1 VNVVGEPISR
11 TDGRLKV
18 TGRAAYTADIPLV
31 DAAHAAMV
39 HSTIANGW
47 TVSIDTEAA
56 EKAPGVLA
64 VFTHHNMPRMNPT
77 PKPWS
82 HLHPHGQGYLPLQDE
97 KIHYAGQP
105 IALVVATT
113 RDQAMHAATLVAVQY
128 QAERAVIFSR
138 ETAREAVAPPQ
149 FLWPV
154 ASSVGDAEKGIREGV
169 FRIAQTYTTS
179 DRHHNQMEPHANLV
193 AWDAGGGLTL
203 YETTQHIFGA
213 KELVSIVLGVP
224 LEKITVVSHFLGGGF
239 GGKAYV
245 WPHTLLTAMAARALN
260 RPVRIQLTRA
270 QMYSMVG
277 HQPATIQ
284 TIELAADRRGKLTG
298 IRHESTSPTP
308 IFDSY
313 IEYAAM
319 ASRHLWA
326 ARAGIATN
334 HKVVHV
340 NRNTPTAMRS
350 PHEALGHFALESAM
364 DELAYAAGVDPVQLR
379 LLNDSE
385 TDPLS
390 GRPFSTRAIRKC
402 LAAGGARFGWDKRT
416 PAPRSMRDG
425 RHLIG
430 QGMAGAIYTHWRWP
444 ANARVTLKSD
454 SSVLVEAGMHEL
466 GTGTYTVM
474 QQVAADALG
483 LGPEKVTV
491 RLGDTRLPASHAAIG
506 SATMANA
513 GASVMLAAKAARDKV
528 IELALTGREAP
539 FAGSVPG
546 EVVVDDGVLS
556 VAHKNVS
563 ITYAEL
569 LARNGMSEL
578 VADGNYDPVEEASGP
593 KAVFSFAAVFAEVRV
608 DPDLGLMRLN
618 NFVGAY
624 DAGRIVNPKTA
635 RSQAIGGIIWGV
647 GQALLEQSEMDPTT
661 GRYLNR
667 NYSGYLV
674 PTNADIPNLDVM
686 FVGEF
691 DEEASPLGAKG
702 LGELT
707 AVSVAP
713 AIANAVYHATGKRV
727 RDLPITVEK
736 IL

>member
-1 VNVVGEPISR
+1 VNTVGEPISR
-11 TDGRLKV
+11 ADGRLKV
-18 TGRAAYTADIPLV
+18 TGRAAYTADIPLA
-31 DAAHAAMV
+31 DAAHAAIV
-39 HSTIANGW
+39 HSTIANGR
-47 TVSIDTEAA
+47 TVSIDTRTA
-56 EKAPGVLA
+56 EKAPGVVA
-64 VFTHHNMPRMNPT
+64 VFTHRNMPRMNPM

-82 HLHPHGQGYLPLQDE
+82 HLHPHGQSYLPLQDD
-97 KIHYAGQP
+97 KIHYGGQP
-105 IALVVATT
+105 IALVIATT

-128 QAERAVIFSR
+128 QAERAVFFTR
-138 ETAREAVAPPQ
+138 ETAREAVDPPQ

-154 ASSVGDAEKGIREGV
+154 ASSIGDAEKGIREGV
-169 FRIAQTYTTS
+169 LRIAETYTTS
-179 DRHHNQMEPHANLV
+179 DRHHNQMEPHATV
-193 AWDAGGGLTL
+193 AAWDASGGLTL

-213 KELVSIVLGVP
+213 KELASIVLGVP
-224 LEKITVVSHFLGGGF
+224 LENITVVSHFLGGGF

-245 WPHTLLTAMAARALN
+245 WPHTLLTAVAARALN

-308 IFDSY
+308 VFDNY

-326 ARAGIATN
+326 ADAGIATN

-402 LAAGGARFGWDKRT
+402 LAAGGARFGWSKRT

-425 RHLIG
+425 QYLIG

-454 SSVLVEAGMHEL
+454 GSALVEAGMHEL

-483 LGPEKVTV
+483 LAPEKVTV
-491 RLGDTRLPASHAAIG
+491 RLGDTRLPASHASIG

-513 GASVMLAAKAARDKV
+513 GASVMLAAKAARDKA
-528 IELALTGREAP
+528 IELTLVGREP
-539 FAGSVPG
+539 VFAGSAAS
-546 EVVVDDGVLS
+546 EVVVDNGRLS
-556 VAHKNVS
+556 FAKKNVS

-569 LARNGMSEL
+569 LARNGMTEL
-578 VADGNYDPVEEASGP
+578 IADGIYDPVDEASGP

-608 DPDLGLMRLN
+608 DPDLGLVRLN
-618 NFVGAY
+618 RFVGAY

-647 GQALLEQSEMDPTT
+647 GQALLEQSETDPAT
-661 GRYLNR
+661 GRYLSR

-674 PTNADIPNLDVM
+674 PTNADIPNLDVL

>member
-1 VNVVGEPISR
+1 MNAIGEPISR
-11 TDGRLKV
+11 ADGRLKV
-18 TGRAAYTADIPLV
+18 TGRAAYTADIPLA

-39 HSTIANGW
+39 HSTIANGR
-47 TVSIDTEAA
+47 TVSIDTRTA

-64 VFTHHNMPRMNPT
+64 VFTHRNMPRMNPT

-82 HLHPHGQGYLPLQDE
+82 HLHPHGQGYLPLQDD

-128 QAERAVIFSR
+128 QAKRAVFFSR
-138 ETAREAVAPPQ
+138 ETAREAVDPPQ

-169 FRIAQTYTTS
+169 LRIAQTYTTS
-179 DRHHNQMEPHANLV
+179 DRHHNQMEPHATV
-193 AWDAGGGLTL
+193 AAWDASGALTL

-224 LEKITVVSHFLGGGF
+224 LEKITVVSYFLGGGF

-245 WPHTLLTAMAARALN
+245 WPHTLLTAIAARALN

-298 IRHESTSPTP
+298 IRHESISPTP
-308 IFDSY
+308 VFDNY

-326 ARAGIATN
+326 VGAGIATN

-364 DELAYAAGVDPVQLR
+364 DELSYAAGVDPVQLR

-402 LAAGGARFGWDKRT
+402 LAEGGARFGWEKRT
-416 PAPRSMRDG
+416 PEPRSMRDG
-425 RHLIG
+425 RYLIG

-444 ANARVTLKSD
+444 ANARVTLKRDGSA
-454 SSVLVEAGMHEL
+454 LAEAGMHEL

-483 LGPEKVTV
+483 LAPEKVTV

-513 GASVMLAAKAARDKV
+513 GASVMLAAKAVRNKA
-528 IELALTGREAP
+528 IELALARREP
-539 FAGSVPG
+539 LGAGSDPG
-546 EVVVDDGVLS
+546 DIVIDDGTLS
-556 VAHKNVS
+556 FAMKNAS

-569 LARNGMSEL
+569 LARNGLSEL

-608 DPDLGLMRLN
+608 DPDLGLVRLN
-618 NFVGAY
+618 RFVGAY

-661 GRYLNR
+661 GRYLSR
-667 NYSGYLV
+667 NFSGYLV
-674 PTNADIPNLDVM
+674 PTNADVPELEVL

-691 DEEASPLGAKG
+691 DQEASPLGAKG

-713 AIANAVYHATGKRV
+713 AIANAVYHATGKRI

-736 IL
+736 VL

>member
-1 VNVVGEPISR
+1 MNAIGLPISR
-11 TDGRLKV
+11 ADGRLKV
-18 TGRAAYTADIPLV
+18 TGRAAYTADIPLAG
-31 DAAHAAMV
+31 AAHAAMV
-39 HSTIANGW
+39 HSTIANGR
-47 TVSIDTEAA
+47 TVSIDTRIA

-64 VFTHHNMPRMNPT
+64 IFTYRNMPRMNPT

-82 HLHPHGQGYLPLQDE
+82 HLHPHGQGYLPLQDDR
-97 KIHYAGQP
+97 IHYAGQP
-105 IALVVATT
+105 IALVVAIT

-128 QAERAVIFSR
+128 QAKRSVFFGR
-138 ETAREAVAPPQ
+138 ETAREAVDPPQ

-169 FRIAQTYTTS
+169 LRIAQTYTTS
-179 DRHHNQMEPHANLV
+179 DRHHNQMEPHATV
-193 AWDAGGGLTL
+193 ATWDAGGALTL

-224 LEKITVVSHFLGGGF
+224 REKITVVSHFLGGGF

-245 WPHTLLTAMAARALN
+245 WPHTLLTAIAARALN
-260 RPVRIQLTRA
+260 RPVRTQLTRA

-284 TIELAADRRGKLTG
+284 TIELAADRGGKLTG

-308 IFDSY
+308 VFDNY

-326 ARAGIATN
+326 ASAGIATN

-364 DELAYAAGVDPVQLR
+364 DELAYAAGIDPVELR

-390 GRPFSTRAIRKC
+390 GRPFSSRAIRKC
-402 LAAGGARFGWDKRT
+402 LAEGGARFGWDKRT

-425 RHLIG
+425 RYLIG

-454 SSVLVEAGMHEL
+454 GSAIVDAGMHEL

-483 LGPEKVTV
+483 LAPEKVTV
-491 RLGDTRLPASHAAIG
+491 RLGDTRLPASHASIG

-513 GASVMLAAKAARDKV
+513 GASVMLAAKAVRDKA
-528 IELALTGREAP
+528 IALALAGREP
-539 FAGSVPG
+539 LGAGSAPG
-546 EVVVDDGVLS
+546 DIVVDDGVLS
-556 VAHKNVS
+556 FAMKNVS
-563 ITYAEL
+563 VTYAEL

-608 DPDLGLMRLN
+608 DPDLGLVRLN
-618 NFVGAY
+618 RFVGAY

-647 GQALLEQSEMDPTT
+647 GQALLEQSETDPTT
-661 GRYLNR
+661 GRYLSR

-674 PTNADIPNLDVM
+674 PTNADVPELEVL
-686 FVGEF
+686 FVGKF
-691 DEEASPLGAKG
+691 DQEASPLGAKG

-713 AIANAVYHATGKRV
+713 AIANAVYHATGKRI

-736 IL
+736 VM